1 MTEAWFSGVADEL
14 AQALVDARECASACE
29 ELLEEAHGKLEREQ
43 ERRLLA
49 AVVAPAAI
57 CRIMIELID
66 RPPPLLLAAAR
77 VARETAL
84 HAIGELDALRL
95 PLDASRAY
103 GALAAVAESCEELL
117 DAAGS
122 V

>member
-1 MTEAWFSGVADEL
+1 MGDAWFTGVADEL
-14 AQALVDARECASACE
+14 ARALIDARECATACE
-29 ELLEEAHGKLEREQ
+29 SLLERAHGSLAPEPQ
-43 ERRLLA
+43 RRLIAALA
-49 AVVAPAAI
+49 APAAI
-57 CRIMIELID
+57 SRIMIELID

-77 VARETAL
+77 VARETSL